1 MECKINFAEI
11 AFSLIAS
18 VDVLPVRRV
27 ISLFRALITSGSL
40 QEEHFHGILMIVKAL
55 GQHAVETF
63 NDSFLI
69 VTLIL
74 VRSRK
79 MYFSESLVPTANGYT
94 NRRRMLF
101 TDLLWALIFDVQPW
115 VSFV

>member
-1 MECKINFAEI
+1 MEWKINFAET

-18 VDVLPVRRV
+18 VDFLPVTRV

-63 NDSFLI
+63 NDS
-69 VTLIL
+69 L
-74 VRSRK
+74 VSVNFSAPQRMVALWFSTSLFKLPINTHPGSTYSSRL
-79 MYFSESLVPTANGYT
+79 EI
-94 NRRRMLF
+94 
-101 TDLLWALIFDVQPW
+101 D
-115 VSFV
+115 